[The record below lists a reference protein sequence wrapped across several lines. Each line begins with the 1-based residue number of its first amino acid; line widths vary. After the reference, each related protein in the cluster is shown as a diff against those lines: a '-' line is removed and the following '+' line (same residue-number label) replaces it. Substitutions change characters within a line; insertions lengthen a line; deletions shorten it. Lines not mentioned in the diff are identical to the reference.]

1 MSLIIPFSLLL
12 LALLPPSFGIDYF
25 DQQSRQQRVQSQAN
39 PQQPSP
45 FQPLGSQQQQQ
56 RQPQPFGSGLQQTRN
71 GFPQQPS
78 PTGQLGLGF
87 PQQQQQ
93 PTGIGANPAFGAG
106 LGQQRQQ
113 DQYEFGRQLQ
123 QQQQGRNSSSFG
135 DGNPF
140 QQQPGGIG
148 GSLPDPNYRNSGNVL
163 VEVSLHSYANSR
175 FELPNHLLCTC
186 PRGNDHCVQASPQKI
201 GYTCLTS
208 LSVFVLSAD
217 SQLNFFET
225 PYTPLNANG
234 QLNFVNQQPQQQ
246 QQQSS
251 QFSHQFILDSPPVL
265 KNIYTLFMI

>member
-1 MSLIIPFSLLL
+1 MTLIIPLPLLLL
-12 LALLPPSFGIDYF
+12 LALLPLSFGIDYF
-25 DQQSRQQRVQSQAN
+25 DQQSRQQRIQTQAN

-93 PTGIGANPAFGAG
+93 PTGIGSNPAFGAG

-163 VEVSLHSYANSR
+163 VEV
-175 FELPNHLLCTC
+175 
-186 PRGNDHCVQASPQKI
+186 
-201 GYTCLTS
+201 
-208 LSVFVLSAD
+208 VFLILRSW
-217 SQLNFFET
+217 
-225 PYTPLNANG
+225 
-234 QLNFVNQQPQQQ
+234 
-246 QQQSS
+246 QSKLES
-251 QFSHQFILDSPPVL
+251 
-265 KNIYTLFMI
+265 